1 MPSSRPS
8 SCSVS
13 CISPYANNIVVKSAI
28 CPSQSAIH
36 FDNMCPAHHCPA
48 SSEQLSFSTKFLT
61 PIGNVQ
67 PNFLLPQSY
76 ATPTP
81 YAPVFAHRTVHTVGP
96 RIVAWDMTKVAIP
109 IQNLG
114 TIKHHRLEGLL
125 RFKKLIISRKLY
137 IVC

>member
-1 MPSSRPS
+1 
-8 SCSVS
+8 
-13 CISPYANNIVVKSAI
+13 
-28 CPSQSAIH
+28 
-36 FDNMCPAHHCPA
+36 MCPAHHCPA

-67 PNFLLPQSY
+67 PNVLLPQSY

-81 YAPVFAHRTVHTVGP
+81 YAPVFAHRTVHTIGP